1 MKGKKFEIPARTAGH
16 AGTATPARDDAMD
29 RFIAGTE
36 PMTTMTFQLPVRLQ
50 RGLKQAALDRQLTVK
65 ALLIELIE
73 GQLIT
78 TKK

>member
-1 MKGKKFEIPARTAGH
+1 MTTKKFEIAGRTAGH
-16 AGTATPARDDAMD
+16 GGTATPTRDDAMD
-29 RFIAGTE
+29 RFIEGKE
-36 PMTTMTFQLPVRLQ
+36 PMTTMTFQLPIRLQ
-50 RGLKQAALDRQLTVK
+50 RVLKQAALDRQLTVK